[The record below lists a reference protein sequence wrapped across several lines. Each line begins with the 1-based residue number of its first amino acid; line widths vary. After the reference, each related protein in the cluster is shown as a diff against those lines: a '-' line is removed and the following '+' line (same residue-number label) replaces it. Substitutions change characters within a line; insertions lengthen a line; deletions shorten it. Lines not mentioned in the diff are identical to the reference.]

1 VPRLPLVI
9 GQIDQESD
17 QSSTND
23 TVLAHLYNG
32 YRVGQA
38 IHQWPD
44 LAQHCDLG
52 TGAKVWTWYSA
63 THGKH
68 YAVSGRKLFRID
80 NGIPTEITGAA
91 FPFDAPATFTEDR
104 HRVFVAANSPIYQ
117 IIGNTAVYVGG
128 QAPLNVTSLA
138 FLSGFL
144 VANGDDP
151 AGGGLPGDFAYS
163 DTQGEDGIPTYLEWS
178 YENNAS
184 KPDALMGLVA
194 TTDDYLYCIGAD
206 SVDVN
211 YISGNVDNPFAP
223 NKAASQNVGCVAKHS
238 IAYDSANIYF
248 LSTIQGNRQIVR
260 LVNGREPQIIGFP
273 IGVPIQEIADVSTA
287 RGFTVG
293 FRSQA
298 FYVITFPA
306 ANVYIDGYFQR
317 DLTLA
322 FAVRAQEW
330 YIVGEWNTDTAG
342 YGAYR
347 AVSFAYDSKTG
358 FVGGDDGKIYTFT
371 PESRP
376 SDLTL
381 YHRWR
386 NDGEL
391 EWRTPRELAL
401 GTIGQRRVPMKSR
414 CCGRYT
420 KRQDEF
426 VFANGG
432 MRMAVRTG
440 WRDWGSM
447 VEKISQEYS
456 YDVKRGDEE
465 LVLNGIE
472 ENFEAVR

>member
-1 VPRLPLVI
+1 
-9 GQIDQESD
+9 
-17 QSSTND
+17 
-23 TVLAHLYNG
+23 
-32 YRVGQA
+32 
-38 IHQWPD
+38 
-44 LAQHCDLG
+44 
-52 TGAKVWTWYSA
+52 
-63 THGKH
+63 
-68 YAVSGRKLFRID
+68 
-80 NGIPTEITGAA
+80 
-91 FPFDAPATFTEDR
+91 
-104 HRVFVAANSPIYQ
+104 
-117 IIGNTAVYVGG
+117 
-128 QAPLNVTSLA
+128 
-138 FLSGFL
+138 
-144 VANGDDP
+144 
-151 AGGGLPGDFAYS
+151 
-163 DTQGEDGIPTYLEWS
+163 
-178 YENNAS
+178 
-184 KPDALMGLVA
+184 
-194 TTDDYLYCIGAD
+194 
-206 SVDVN
+206 
-211 YISGNVDNPFAP
+211 
-223 NKAASQNVGCVAKHS
+223 
-238 IAYDSANIYF
+238 
-248 LSTIQGNRQIVR
+248 
-260 LVNGREPQIIGFP
+260 
-273 IGVPIQEIADVSTA
+273 
-287 RGFTVG
+287 VG